1 MNWSCKH
8 TWRRASNNTLWCLIG
23 CSIGDFG
30 TIFYFQNIEHSW
42 TVSAVMALA
51 IINGLITS
59 IILETIILAKQM
71 TLKEAFKVAIGM
83 SFISMVAFYLQKYV
97 VYRKRKIYVGGKTF
111 DELADVMLKYKDE
124 NYLLPGS
131 NVLSKRI
138 EDKLNE
144 IEVKWTKG
152 VFYNT
157 VISDLSDL
165 KNVYYDVLVFFSPSG
180 IESLFKNFP
189 DFEQN
194 NTRIAVFGKNT
205 AKAATDAGLNI
216 NIEAPL
222 PKVRSM
228 SEALDLYIAK
238 ANKAKS

>member
-1 MNWSCKH
+1 MEPLRIH
-8 TWRRASNNTLWCLIG
+8 SNLL
-23 CSIGDFG
+23 
-30 TIFYFQNIEHSW
+30 
-42 TVSAVMALA
+42 
-51 IINGLITS
+51 NG
-59 IILETIILAKQM
+59 ILEI
-71 TLKEAFKVAIGM
+71 LKE
-83 SFISMVAFYLQKYV
+83 SFSS
-97 VYRKRKIYVGGKTF
+97 KIYAHRII
-111 DELADVMLKYKDE
+111 ENQLKSKKKWGSRDRAFVAKHSYE
-124 NYLLPGS
+124 MIRWWRLLWFLKGEES
-131 NVLSKRI
+131 SLSK
-138 EDKLNE
+138 DKLNE